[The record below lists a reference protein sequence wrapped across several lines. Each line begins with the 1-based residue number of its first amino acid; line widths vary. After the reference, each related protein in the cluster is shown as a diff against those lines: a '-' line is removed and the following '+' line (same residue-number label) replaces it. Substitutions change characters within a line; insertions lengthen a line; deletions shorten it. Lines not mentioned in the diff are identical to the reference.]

1 MKVKEKNVPAL
12 RFPEF
17 EGEWEKKKGID
28 ITSKITKGSSP
39 NWQGFQYQNS
49 GVLFVT
55 SENVR
60 DGFLDISKP
69 KFLPEEFHEKQKNSQ
84 LKYGDILINIVGA
97 SIGRCCLFLEKVPA
111 STNQAVALF
120 RTKEKVDFLFI
131 SLCYQHDRIQK
142 VISGT
147 QSESAR
153 PNLSLTDLRQLCF
166 VCPSLPEQQKIASF
180 LTAVDTKIEQ
190 LSKKK
195 ALLEQYKKGM
205 MQKLFSQELRFK
217 DEQGNEFPDWEEKR
231 LGDVATFSKG
241 KGISKDDISENGS
254 LECIRYGQLYTDYA
268 ETIRDIKSRTNIP
281 VNEAVLSEPND
292 IIIPASGE
300 TQIDIATASCVLK
313 GGVALGG
320 DLNIIRTEHDGV
332 FISYY
337 LNNNKKYEIARLA
350 QGISVVHLYAAQLKL
365 LQLNLPSILEQ
376 RKISSFLSSIDK
388 KINLISTELTHA
400 QTFKKGLLQQMFV

>member
-1 MKVKEKNVPAL
+1 
-12 RFPEF
+12 
-17 EGEWEKKKGID
+17 
-28 ITSKITKGSSP
+28 
-39 NWQGFQYQNS
+39 
-49 GVLFVT
+49 
-55 SENVR
+55 
-60 DGFLDISKP
+60 
-69 KFLPEEFHEKQKNSQ
+69 
-84 LKYGDILINIVGA
+84 
-97 SIGRCCLFLEKVPA
+97 
-111 STNQAVALF
+111 
-120 RTKEKVDFLFI
+120 
-131 SLCYQHDRIQK
+131 
-142 VISGT
+142 
-147 QSESAR
+147 
-153 PNLSLTDLRQLCF
+153 
-166 VCPSLPEQQKIASF
+166 
-180 LTAVDTKIEQ
+180 
-190 LSKKK
+190 
-195 ALLEQYKKGM
+195 LEQYKKGM

-268 ETIRDIKSRTNIP
+268 ETIRDIKYRINIP
-281 VNEAVLSEPND
+281 VNEAVLSEHND

-320 DLNIIRTEHDGV
+320 DLNIIKTKHDGV

-337 LNNNKKYEIARLA
+337 LNNNKKYDIARLA

-376 RKISSFLSSIDK
+376 RKIADFLSSLDK
-388 KINLISTELTHA
+388 KINLIATELTHA